1 MMIRFCEFCGN
12 VVREEMERCD
22 VCSCPLSQDV
32 EEEQF
37 NNSENP
43 WPFTPVSG
51 LSLRIQGQER
61 HIRVEG
67 THSLYHLWSALSRA
81 YWERTLWFKVHNG
94 EILLSSYPAGKEQPG
109 FRRVEP
115 SVILNCTHKCFSF
128 YTFSEPDPELMT
140 ASAHLEM
147 TYQGT
152 FHMEDCPEKDLPYL
166 VGWIVATTPL
176 PKPETGW
183 VYDL

>member
-1 MMIRFCEFCGN
+1 MIRFCEFCGN
-12 VVREEMERCD
+12 VVREELERCD

-43 WPFTPVSG
+43 WPFTPVNA
-51 LSLRIQGQER
+51 LTLRIQSGER
-61 HIRVEG
+61 RIRVEG
-67 THSLYHLWSALSRA
+67 THSLYHMWSELNRA
-81 YWERTLWFKVHNG
+81 YWNRNLWFKIHND
-94 EILLSSYPAGKEQPG
+94 EILLSSYPAGKEQEG
-109 FRRVEP
+109 FRLVEP
-115 SVILNCTHKCFSF
+115 DVILNCTHRCFSF
-128 YTFSEPDPELMT
+128 YTFSEPVPELM
-140 ASAHLEM
+140 SVSGPLEM

-152 FHMEDCPEKDLPYL
+152 FHMEDCPEKDLPYV
-166 VGWIVATTPL
+166 VGWMVATTPL